1 LIVSKRKAVSMATMN
16 ISLPDQMRDWVE
28 LQIDSGLYSNNSDY
42 VRDLIRKD
50 QQRNHKIQAMQQ
62 AIDEGLQSGTPKPFN
77 KQAFKTRME
86 ESVKNA

>member
-1 LIVSKRKAVSMATMN
+1 MATMN

-28 LQIDSGLYSNNSDY
+28 SQVDGGLYSNNSDY

-50 QQRNHKIQAMQQ
+50 QQRNQKIQAMQQ
-62 AIDEGLQSGTPKPFN
+62 AIDEGLQSGRPKPFN
-77 KQAFKTRME
+77 KQAFKARME